1 MYEQAVSASPGR
13 RMAPI
18 APQYHPD
25 FALLGWLPSIGATV
39 LGDGSMSSA
48 NDYRINAADCLRMA
62 KQASEERDRPLWA
75 TMAQSWLRL
84 AEHADRVNLA
94 PELVPDDCA
103 GDAEQEK
110 ADAPQAAN

>member
-1 MYEQAVSASPGR
+1 
-13 RMAPI
+13 MAPI

-25 FALLGWLPSIGATV
+25 FALLGWLRSIGATV

-84 AEHADRVNLA
+84 AEHADRVNL
-94 PELVPDDCA
+94 VPDDLD
-103 GDAEQEK
+103 GDGEQES
-110 ADAPQAAN
+110 AEAQQSAN